1 METTTAKKS
10 MIQEMQEIQA
20 VGLRVALEQRF
31 PISLSASFHCKPGEL
46 VALVG
51 PSGSGKTTI
60 LRAIAGLT
68 NPGLAE
74 NSESQ
79 IACDHHLW
87 FNAKRKVSVPPQKRQ
102 IGLVF
107 QNYALF
113 PHLSA
118 LQNIAIVSS
127 LDVANAQLER
137 LGMTDLGDRL
147 PAQLSGG
154 QQQRIALARALCGN
168 PKVLLL
174 DEPFSAVDQ
183 IARQQ
188 LYYELASLRKRLNI
202 PVVLVTHDLFEA
214 RRLADRLVIIESG
227 TSLQEGPT
235 EAIMSRPRNAKVASL
250 VGIQNH
256 FSASFHRRGANAVLA
271 WHGIQLQV
279 VDKGRIDHDSQ
290 VSWVIAGEYIH
301 LESATSEIDS
311 KANRVLAKITEILPL
326 GEISIC
332 KFMVSN
338 GQELTLNVSHETITK
353 LRLSPSSPVG
363 MTLQKEGIHVM
374 PKRGIRPDAK
384 LSG

>member
-1 METTTAKKS
+1 MIQA
-10 MIQEMQEIQA
+10 IQEM
-20 VGLRVALEQRF
+20 GLRVALEQRF
-31 PISLSASFHCKPGEL
+31 PIPLSASFHCKPGEL

-68 NPGLAE
+68 NPGLPE
-74 NSESQ
+74 SSESQ
-79 IACDHHLW
+79 IACDNHLW
-87 FNAKRKVSVPPQKRQ
+87 FDAKRKVSVTPQKRQ
-102 IGLVF
+102 VGLVF

-127 LDVANAQLER
+127 PEVAHAQLER
-137 LGMTDLGDRL
+137 LGMKDLGHRL

-202 PVVLVTHDLFEA
+202 PVILVTHDLFEA

-227 TSLQEGPT
+227 TSLQEGPA

-256 FSASFHRRGANAVLA
+256 FSASFHRQGGKGVLA
-271 WHGIQLQV
+271 WHGIPLQV
-279 VDKGRIDHDSQ
+279 IDKGRIEHNAQ

-301 LESATSEIDS
+301 LESAASEMNWN
-311 KANRVLAKITEILPL
+311 ANRVAAKVTEILPL
-326 GEISIC
+326 GEMSIC

-338 GQELTLNVSHETITK
+338 GQELTLNVSHEAIST
-353 LRLSPSSPVG
+353 LRLSTESTISIW
-363 MTLQKEGIHVM
+363 LQKEGIHVM
-374 PKRGIRPDAK
+374 PQRGTRTA
-384 LSG
+384 

>member
-1 METTTAKKS
+1 METTAAKKS
-10 MIQEMQEIQA
+10 MIQEIQA
-20 VGLRVALEQRF
+20 VGLQVALEQQF
-31 PISLSASFHCKPGEL
+31 PIPLSASFYCKPGEL

-68 NPGLAE
+68 NPGLVE

-79 IACDHHLW
+79 ITCDHQLW
-87 FNAKRKVSVPPQKRQ
+87 FDAKRKVSVPPQKRQ

-127 LDVANAQLER
+127 PEVAHAQLER
-137 LGMTDLGDRL
+137 LGMTDLRDRL

-227 TSLQEGPT
+227 TSLQEGPA

-256 FSASFHRRGANAVLA
+256 FSASFHRQGGKGVLG
-271 WHGIQLQV
+271 WHGIPLQV
-279 VDKGRIDHDSQ
+279 IDKGRIEHDAQ

-301 LESATSEIDS
+301 LESAASEMNWNP
-311 KANRVLAKITEILPL
+311 NRVAAKVTEILPL
-326 GEISIC
+326 GEMSIC

-338 GQELTLNVSHETITK
+338 GQELTLNVSHEAISS
-353 LRLSPSSPVG
+353 LRLSTESTISIW
-363 MTLQKEGIHVM
+363 LQKEGIHVM
-374 PKRGIRPDAK
+374 PKRGTRLASN
-384 LSG
+384 LAG

>member
-1 METTTAKKS
+1 MT
-10 MIQEMQEIQA
+10 QEMQEIQQM
-20 VGLRVALEQRF
+20 GLRVALEQRF
-31 PISLSASFHCKPGEL
+31 PIPLNASFHCKPGEL

-79 IACDHHLW
+79 IASDNHLW
-87 FNAKRKVSVPPQKRQ
+87 FNAKRKVSVSPQKRQ
-102 IGLVF
+102 VGLVF

-127 LDVANAQLER
+127 PEVAHAQLER
-137 LGMTDLGDRL
+137 LGMTDLGHRL

-183 IARQQ
+183 VARQQ

-227 TSLQEGPT
+227 TSLQEGPA

-256 FSASFHRRGANAVLA
+256 FSASFHRQEGKAVLA
-271 WHGIQLQV
+271 WHGIPLQII
-279 VDKGRIDHDSQ
+279 DKGRIAHDAQ

-301 LESATSEIDS
+301 LESAASEMNS
-311 KANRVLAKITEILPL
+311 NANRVAAKITEILPL
-326 GEISIC
+326 GEMSIC
-332 KFMVSN
+332 KFVVSN
-338 GQELTLNVSHETITK
+338 GQELTLNVSHETISN
-353 LRLSPSSPVG
+353 LRLSTESTISIR
-363 MTLQKEGIHVM
+363 LQKEGIHVM
-374 PKRGIRPDAK
+374 PQRGTRLASN
-384 LSG
+384 LAG